1 MKKNNIRN
9 MAFCLVISQMLSM
22 AAHASANSND
32 HLFYYLDRN
41 NKMRVTDDKS
51 FIINDGKTYVEN
63 GDTISIYDDR
73 NNSSKQYGASQAS
86 FDVDSDL
93 LIKDP
98 YVLNMM
104 RSVFRPSMYI
114 SNEFA
119 KRVYIKFFKEL
130 SNQGCGYIVFAN
142 YIYQLYENNPEEFEK
157 VFGFPMYVIKEDKTI
172 DFNYEYFYLGHF
184 LYFITSNYNSK
195 KIEEVAHVFDKDVA
209 RELLEEYKNSEKYKK
224 SKAVDWKELK
234 ELRREGKITEEELMA
249 SINNYQEADNY
260 EAMLQDIINN
270 SKDYK
275 VDFGLSEDNNL
286 GNFKAYLESF
296 GLSVSINIK
305 NLSTRPGAPK
315 YTDYQPGDIIVYEG
329 LVLYK
334 HDPVTGEDYSQVKY
348 LSLNEFM
355 QKYGPARKYEY
366 RGHSINITEIENG
379 KVYTSSMGE
388 KFIVDVDKSIPSIVI
403 RLKVQ
408 NKNYTKTR

>member
-1 MKKNNIRN
+1 MKKNSIRK
-9 MAFCLVISQMLSM
+9 MALSLALSQILSM
-22 AAHASANSND
+22 THASANSID

-41 NKMRVTDDKS
+41 NTMRVTDDKN
-51 FIINDGKTYVEN
+51 FIINNGNTYVEE
-63 GDTISIYDDR
+63 GDTISIYDER
-73 NNSSKQYGASQAS
+73 NLTSRQYGASQAT
-86 FDVDSDL
+86 FDLDSDL
-93 LIKDP
+93 LLKDP

-104 RSVFRPSMYI
+104 QSVFHPSMYI

-119 KRVYIKFFKEL
+119 ERVYLKFFNVL

-142 YIYQLYENNPEEFEK
+142 SIFQMFEDKPEEFEEI
-157 VFGFPMYVIKEDKTI
+157 FGYPMYVIKEDKTI

-195 KIEEVAHVFDKDVA
+195 KIEELTHVFDKDVA
-209 RELLEEYKNSEKYKK
+209 KELLEEYKKSDGYKK
-224 SKAVDWKELK
+224 SKAIDWKELK
-234 ELRREGKITEEELMA
+234 QLRREGKITDEELMDL
-249 SINNYQEADNY
+249 INNYQEADYY
-260 EAMLQDIINN
+260 EVMLQDIIDK

-275 VDFGLSEDNNL
+275 INFGISEENGL
-286 GNFKAYLESF
+286 GHIREYLESF

-315 YTDYQPGDIIVYEG
+315 FTDYQPGDIIVFEG

-334 HDPVTGEDYSQVKY
+334 YDNITGERYSEEKY

-355 QKYGPARKYEY
+355 QKYGPARKYDY

-379 KVYTSSMGE
+379 KIYTSSMGE
-388 KFIVDVDKSIPSIVI
+388 KFIIDVDKSIPSIVI

-408 NKNYTKTR
+408 TKNKTKTR